1 MRIHYHPGA
10 LYARTGRREESRG
23 HLTTALAMFREM
35 EMPYWIETAARLL
48 KELGE
53 TRAEQG

>member
-1 MRIHYHPGA
+1 MLIHYHPGA

-53 TRAEQG
+53 T